1 MILTAVSQWQQKNH
15 KILGLE
21 GGLIG
26 HRVLWKVTKLESEQ
40 ENPEIQIACL

>member
-21 GGLIG
+21 GVLIG
-26 HRVLWKVTKLESEQ
+26 HRVLWKATKLESEQ
-40 ENPEIQIACL
+40 ENSEIQLTRL